1 LHIDNGG
8 KNRFT
13 HSFQIRFSLSCFQS
27 DNPIEEDF
35 MTPASRQAQEGLR
48 DLTMLKWYVI
58 PLIAYTAYRYTLE
71 EESAP

>member
-1 LHIDNGG
+1 
-8 KNRFT
+8 
-13 HSFQIRFSLSCFQS
+13 
-27 DNPIEEDF
+27 